1 MYFRTYPNKKTV
13 LEFLRA
19 VSQNKGFYS
28 FQCDKELTLSQKQF
42 LMEAI
47 LNKANLPKLY
57 AVLEIGMSYT
67 VVSSSEAGILKAII
81 EFYENGFPLGDD
93 FIVWNKESDTM
104 KDLSGMYYSD
114 IEKNDPCS
122 AGRFLSFGLDFIII
136 DTDAG
141 LTGFEDTEITE
152 CSFWKIA
159 EKIHGCAG

>member
-136 DTDAG
+136 DTDAESRFMKN
-141 LTGFEDTEITE
+141 TGNGHCRTQYPST
-152 CSFWKIA
+152 
-159 EKIHGCAG
+159 